1 MPEENQILTAIEAIN
16 EFYRLKDKYE
26 TGYNEKYV
34 KPIVKSSKLKREK
47 RVEFSR
53 LPKPECINCKRN
65 VGTIFTIINNSKE
78 SVRNFIA
85 KCGDISD
92 PCPLDIQI
100 DYSVRE
106 QLYKVIT
113 SGSKEIDTLKLKIIK
128 EKNNALF
135 FNKQVI
141 SSFEEISSSLKEEAE
156 HTGFAIETNILRND
170 NPEKHLLIKKMI
182 DEFGKGFVLPFKQ
195 MIHNYIDTNDELL
208 LNEAVRFYVDEMIPK
223 LKEIQVL
230 KYEVNYVEYN
240 SDENIYKL
248 IQFANSLESG
258 EFWISNDDKVIKFIK
273 GVKKDKKSKTMKV
286 QDADFTKKKTRK
298 IRPTAD
304 LVIEDEEIEEYQGIN
319 ETVDNE
325 IVDNK
330 IGDNKIVDN
339 KIVDNK
345 TAIII
350 PFRDSGSEQPR
361 AKQLD
366 EFIKYMSEYLKDI
379 NYKIFVIE
387 QSDDSR
393 KFNRGQ
399 LLNIGFKI
407 AEKEGY
413 TNFIFHDVDLLPS
426 AELKKYYTVTPDK
439 NPVHIAAVW
448 SRYGKNPDYFGGI
461 VAFNKQMFNKIN
473 GFPNNFWGWGGEDD
487 ELYKRTT
494 PYYTITKSK
503 NGSIRDLENMNLQ
516 QKLGYLKENDLKFM
530 QKREALAEHDRT
542 WQTNGLNNIK
552 NLASFEE
559 SITSCGANCERILV
573 KLKDFSEIS
582 PDIPNYEGNK
592 AIWNKRE
599 YDEVWSRI
607 PTKLK
612 EYLSTDKQWLEEYMH
627 SCINAK
633 QKGKPCLLF
642 LPRQTQ
648 FPPKVLADGTYDFN
662 SELVNTLF
670 NSLETSHQK
679 TLLTLNSV
687 KDGVPNYNILKNA
700 LIDLLTNDLINY
712 NKGYL

>member
-1 MPEENQILTAIEAIN
+1 MTEENQILTAIEAIN

-65 VGTIFTIINNSKE
+65 VGTIFTISNDIQE

-113 SGSKEIDTLKLKIIK
+113 SGSKEIDNLKLKIIK

-135 FNKQVI
+135 FNKQVVSI
-141 SSFEEISSSLKEEAE
+141 FEEISSSLKEEAE

-170 NPEKHLLIKKMI
+170 NPEKHLLIKKTI

-230 KYEVNYVEYN
+230 KYDVNYVEYN
-240 SDENIYKL
+240 ADENIYKL
-248 IQFANSLESG
+248 MQFANSLESG
-258 EFWISNDDKVIKFIK
+258 EFWISKDDKVIKFIK
-273 GVKKDKKSKTMKV
+273 GVRKSKKSKTMKV
-286 QDADFTKKKTRK
+286 QDIDVSSKNKSRK
-298 IRPTAD
+298 IRPMAN
-304 LVIEDEEIEEYQGIN
+304 LVIEEDEEAQ
-319 ETVDNE
+319 DQ
-325 IVDNK
+325 
-330 IGDNKIVDN
+330 GDNKTDDN
-339 KIVDNK
+339 KTGGNK

-366 EFIKYMSEYLKDI
+366 EFINYMSEYLKGI

-461 VAFNKQMFNKIN
+461 VSFNKQMFNKIN

-494 PYYTITKSK
+494 PYYTIIKSK

-516 QKLGYLKENDLKFM
+516 QKLGYLKETGSKFM
-530 QKREALAEHDRT
+530 KKREALAEHDKT
-542 WQTNGLNNIK
+542 WKTNGLNEITRV
-552 NLASFEE
+552 SGFEE
-559 SITSCGANCERILV
+559 NITSCGTNCERVLV
-573 KLKDFSEIS
+573 KLKDVFTDVSPDIVS

-592 AIWNKRE
+592 PVWNKTE
-599 YDEVWSRI
+599 YDIIWSSI
-607 PTKLK
+607 PYKLK
-612 EYLSTDKQWLEEYMH
+612 EYLNMDKQWLEDYMY
-627 SCINAK
+627 SCVNLRKNK
-633 QKGKPCLLF
+633 QPCELF
-642 LPRQTQ
+642 LPKQTT
-648 FPPKVLADGTYDFN
+648 FPPVHLADGTYDFS
-662 SELVNTLF
+662 SEVVNKIF
-670 NSLETSHQK
+670 NSQNKSYQN
-679 TLLTLNSV
+679 TLLTLYSV
-687 KDGVPNYNILKNA
+687 KNGVKNYNLLKDA
-700 LIDLLTNDLINY
+700 LISIITKDIMNY
-712 NKGYL
+712 NRGYFGSRI

>member
-1 MPEENQILTAIEAIN
+1 MTEENQILTAIEAIN

-65 VGTIFTIINNSKE
+65 VGTIFTISNDIQE

-113 SGSKEIDTLKLKIIK
+113 SGSKEIDNLKLKIIK

-135 FNKQVI
+135 FNKQVVSI
-141 SSFEEISSSLKEEAE
+141 FEEISSSLKEEAE

-170 NPEKHLLIKKMI
+170 NPEKHLLIKKTI

-230 KYEVNYVEYN
+230 KYDVNYVEYN
-240 SDENIYKL
+240 ADENIYKL
-248 IQFANSLESG
+248 MQFANSLESG
-258 EFWISNDDKVIKFIK
+258 EFWISKDDKVIKFIK
-273 GVKKDKKSKTMKV
+273 GVRKSKKSKTMKV
-286 QDADFTKKKTRK
+286 QDIDVSSKNKSRK
-298 IRPTAD
+298 IRPMAN
-304 LVIEDEEIEEYQGIN
+304 LVIEEDEEAQ
-319 ETVDNE
+319 DQ
-325 IVDNK
+325 
-330 IGDNKIVDN
+330 GDNKTDDN
-339 KIVDNK
+339 KTGGNK

-361 AKQLD
+361 AKELD
-366 EFIKYMSEYLKDI
+366 EFINYMSEYLKGI

-426 AELKKYYTVTPDK
+426 AELKKYYIDTPDK

-516 QKLGYLKENDLKFM
+516 QKLGYLKETGNKFM
-530 QKREALAEHDRT
+530 QKREALAEHDKT
-542 WQTNGLNNIK
+542 WKTNGLNNITR
-552 NLASFEE
+552 LSGFEE
-559 SITSCGANCERILV
+559 NITSCGTNCERILV
-573 KLKDFSEIS
+573 KLKDTFTDVS
-582 PDIPNYEGNK
+582 PDIVSQDIPNYEGNNPV
-592 AIWNKRE
+592 WNKTE
-599 YDEVWSRI
+599 YDIIWSSI
-607 PTKLK
+607 PGKLK
-612 EYLSTDKQWLEEYMH
+612 EYLNMDKQWLEDYMY
-627 SCINAK
+627 SCVNSRK
-633 QKGKPCLLF
+633 NKKPCEFF
-642 LPRQTQ
+642 LPKQTTY
-648 FPPKVLADGTYDFN
+648 PPEHLADGTYDFG
-662 SELVNTLF
+662 SEVVNKVF
-670 NSLETSHQK
+670 NSQNKSYQN
-679 TLLTLNSV
+679 TLLTLYSV
-687 KDGVPNYNILKNA
+687 KNGVKNYSLLKDAIIGIITKDIPNYNR
-700 LIDLLTNDLINY
+700 
-712 NKGYL
+712 GYFGSRI